1 VTIARRRPPRR
12 VLEPEHLLEHHA
24 SSWDDHRQAERGR
37 GLSIVGDATKH
48 IRRSVTRRIFTLKV
62 SYQQALL
69 RVQGDPTRGL
79 SKNPAFLQSMLVKF
93 ERALPFLARVST
105 VIDADALT
113 LDDVVRRV
121 VPLVAPA
128 NI

>member
-1 VTIARRRPPRR
+1 
-12 VLEPEHLLEHHA
+12 
-24 SSWDDHRQAERGR
+24 
-37 GLSIVGDATKH
+37 
-48 IRRSVTRRIFTLKV
+48 
-62 SYQQALL
+62 
-69 RVQGDPTRGL
+69 L

-121 VPLVAPA
+121 VPLAAPA